1 MGVIENHLFLNF
13 LEKQIHLIPQVIDT
27 PFYFSYFKIQ
37 FSLLV
42 ISFATSKESDKEKAL
57 IKQTF

>member
-1 MGVIENHLFLNF
+1 MSLKTHLLLNF
-13 LEKQIHLIPQVIDT
+13 LVKQIHLIPQVIDT

-42 ISFATSKESDKEKAL
+42 LSFATSKENDKEKAL
-57 IKQTF
+57 IKWTF

>member
-1 MGVIENHLFLNF
+1 LNF

-42 ISFATSKESDKEKAL
+42 ISFATSKENDKEKAS
-57 IKQTF
+57 IKWTF